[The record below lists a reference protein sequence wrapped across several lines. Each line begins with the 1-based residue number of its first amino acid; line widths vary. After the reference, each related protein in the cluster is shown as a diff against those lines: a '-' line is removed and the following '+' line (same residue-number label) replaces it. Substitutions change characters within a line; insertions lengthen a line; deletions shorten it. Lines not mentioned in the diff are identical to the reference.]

1 MDNYVIIKMIG
12 EGAFGKIFLARKKED
27 NQQCVI
33 KEINLSKVIFI
44 FYNSSPYSMY
54 TFDPW

>member
-33 KEINLSKVIFI
+33 KEINLTKVISFI
-44 FYNSSPYSMY
+44 IVLCSMLM
-54 TFDPW
+54 FGPR